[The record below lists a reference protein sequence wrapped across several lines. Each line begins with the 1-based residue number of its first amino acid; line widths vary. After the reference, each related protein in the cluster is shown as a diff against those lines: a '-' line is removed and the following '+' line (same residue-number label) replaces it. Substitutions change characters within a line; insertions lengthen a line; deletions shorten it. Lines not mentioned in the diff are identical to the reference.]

1 MCIDLIWGKPNDRQL
16 LYPFISCGYIYIYI
30 YIYMCMSIYA
40 YMHMYTHIYIYLY
53 IYIHIYRCNY
63 TFYAYIYIYIH
74 KHFCHLQK
82 YIPKIT
88 HLFLN
93 GLYLSF
99 FQTLK
104 NSKSWFW
111 KKPKYNSFRNKC
123 LVFDIYIYSHICI
136 NMHAYMHNVYT
147 HLYMYRYIYNK

>member
-1 MCIDLIWGKPNDRQL
+1 MWI
-16 LYPFISCGYIYIYI
+16 YIYIYI
-30 YIYMCMSIYA
+30 YIYICACLYMHICICISIYT
-40 YMHMYTHIYIYLY
+40 YIYIYT
-53 IYIHIYRCNY
+53 YIHIYRCNY

-123 LVFDIYIYSHICI
+123 LVFDIYIYIFT
-136 NMHAYMHNVYT
+136 YMHK
-147 HLYMYRYIYNK
+147 HACIHA